1 MITPQHLANAFRAA
15 AAALEQEIQPP
26 APLVATTGQ
35 LQTLA
40 SPPPPPAAT
49 TGITADMI
57 TTMIMPHI
65 ANQQIKD
72 ALGVAMREL
81 GVNNLPEAQPHQY
94 GPLYTSFQAVLA
106 RFGIGGAPANPAPA
120 GASII

>member
-26 APLVATTGQ
+26 AQSLATQVA
-35 LQTLA
+35 QTLA

-120 GASII
+120 SASII